1 MRLLVEHGVHVVAGV
16 LHGSDTDVEVAERL
30 DIEHVSVPAFS
41 EIDEEAA
48 AAWLCHAAAADV
60 IVVCDPPVGPGNVR
74 NLELALEAA
83 TSGTTVILL
92 DSIPI
97 AERDFTDGRA
107 TELWTQLR
115 DGATLAPSYHDAVE
129 AILAR
134 APAR

>member
-1 MRLLVEHGVHVVAGV
+1 MRLLVERGVHVLAGV

-48 AAWLCHAAAADV
+48 AAWRRHADAADL
-60 IVVCDPPVGPGNVR
+60 VVVSDPPVGSGNVR
-74 NLELALEAA
+74 NLELALERAEG
-83 TSGTTVILL
+83 GTPVVLL

-107 TELWTQLR
+107 TELWQQLQGR
-115 DGATLAPSYHDAVE
+115 ATIATSYDDALAK
-129 AILAR
+129 ILALIPTR
-134 APAR
+134 